1 MGPTSSVRDHATLSA
16 DARDRSRTLSS
27 TRRHKSADLGV
38 KGSRVQIP
46 PARRIRF
53 TPSVEGLT
61 VRGGRPPQS
70 SSRRAARR
78 CVLVAHRRGG
88 GEASIDDTE
97 DASDE
102 RAEAPALDGGV
113 AATPSPEA
121 GGGAP
126 DAASALIDQAR
137 PCGVRRLR
145 AQLRVA
151 MSRPRG
157 TSRRVCSIFIR
168 FRSPELAGLP
178 NSLSVKVTTQGT
190 HTTLWR

>member
-1 MGPTSSVRDHATLSA
+1 MRPSIKSLFLRKVGCPWTFLDMVPMSGGQGVASSNPASPTNTLHAIRRRPDCSRRPTSAVLFPP
-16 DARDRSRTLSS
+16 SS
-27 TRRHKSADLGV
+27 
-38 KGSRVQIP
+38 P
-46 PARRIRF
+46 PMR
-53 TPSVEGLT
+53 
-61 VRGGRPPQS
+61 
-70 SSRRAARR
+70 
-78 CVLVAHRRGG
+78 VAHRTGG

-102 RAEAPALDGGV
+102 RAEAPALDGGG

-137 PCGVRRLR
+137 PWGVRRLR

-157 TSRRVCSIFIR
+157 RSRRVCSIFIR
-168 FRSPELAGLP
+168 FRSPELAGLA
-178 NSLSVKVTTQGT
+178 NSLSVKVTTKGT
-190 HTTLWR
+190 HTTLWK

>member
-1 MGPTSSVRDHATLSA
+1 MSVDVPGHAA
-16 DARDRSRTLSS
+16 D
-27 TRRHKSADLGV
+27 V
-38 KGSRVQIP
+38 WGSRGREFKSRQP
-46 PARRIRF
+46 DEYASRHP
-53 TPSVEGLT
+53 VEGLT

-102 RAEAPALDGGV
+102 RAEAPALDGGG

-137 PCGVRRLR
+137 PWGVRRLR

-157 TSRRVCSIFIR
+157 RSRRVCSIFIR
-168 FRSPELAGLP
+168 FRSPELAGLA

-190 HTTLWR
+190 HTTLWK